1 MGTQKK
7 RGQEAYQRLKRK
19 GLEVGKPPT
28 HLFLG
33 HVTRDQAL
41 RTSAWDASGGSSGEG
56 RERNRGRGVIA
67 KTYDA

>member
-1 MGTQKK
+1 MH
-7 RGQEAYQRLKRK
+7 
-19 GLEVGKPPT
+19 V
-28 HLFLG
+28 FLG

-56 RERNRGRGVIA
+56 RETNTLIVGGGGVIA

>member
-1 MGTQKK
+1 M
-7 RGQEAYQRLKRK
+7 
-19 GLEVGKPPT
+19 

-56 RERNRGRGVIA
+56 RERNRGQGVIA